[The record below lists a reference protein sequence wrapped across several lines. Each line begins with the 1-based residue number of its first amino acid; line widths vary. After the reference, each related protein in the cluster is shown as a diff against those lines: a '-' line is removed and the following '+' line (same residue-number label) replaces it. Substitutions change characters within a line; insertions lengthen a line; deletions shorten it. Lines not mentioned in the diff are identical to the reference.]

1 VERVSKEESTNVH
14 FKSLGVAPWEACR
27 FGYMWFVN
35 SEKVSTCCGLCQE
48 YLESRLMNTRLLAV
62 TNESQAGKKE
72 ANRCVWRTFQA
83 TRTELGRRLRDGYN
97 IHRKLHEAYG
107 MSSQP
112 GAKAGARCAQRV
124 AGRKSPCRPLWLNTW
139 SPSILS
145 VVQCPPVCP
154 VKPAPSL
161 SKWWIDLCLQVP
173 CHNPN
178 PSPNRRLSSS

>member
-1 VERVSKEESTNVH
+1 MSTLSPLVSRHGRPVGLGTCDLWIVRKSARVVDFVRNISRADSWTRGFWQRRTRVRQGKRKQIDVFGEPSKLLEQN
-14 FKSLGVAPWEACR
+14 LDVA
-27 FGYMWFVN
+27 Y
-35 SEKVSTCCGLCQE
+35 
-48 YLESRLMNTRLLAV
+48 V
-62 TNESQAGKKE
+62 TVTTS
-72 ANRCVWRTFQA
+72 
-83 TRTELGRRLRDGYN
+83 YN

-112 GAKAGARCAQRV
+112 GAKAGARCDQRV